1 MGSIHFL
8 WERSDGSPIIVA
20 GPMWPFCMFVTV
32 PLVAGLSALV
42 LYFCIVQENAPLVSR
57 SDFFDYFLVARCRV
71 FNSWCFDIEAFL
83 GSLHLCTID
92 GCNSCGIIHGFL
104 SRSRFD

>member
-1 MGSIHFL
+1 MHFL

-57 SDFFDYFLVARCRV
+57 SDFFVYFLVARRRV
-71 FNSWCFDIEAFL
+71 FQLMMF
-83 GSLHLCTID
+83 
-92 GCNSCGIIHGFL
+92 
-104 SRSRFD
+104 RY